1 MTISLI
7 VSIDGRI
14 QEHAIYW
21 NTTNSLFSSPDPHG
35 FDSYTVRLIYGDT
48 LQFFC
53 SKKRQEQLV
62 VYLVDE
68 MSFMNCLISSSSKEQ
83 LRCDGSGEKKKLLR
97 THSPFPESTP
107 FEPGNSYYFIST
119 STGHPSGLES
129 RHNGL
134 IKITL
139 VPGSVHRK
147 RKVPRPSKNPEIFV
161 QVVESSEDERL
172 SKDVPPSSASMTEEK
187 MKQVVAWAQRGLEG
201 TFRFQ
206 EPSGEKFGS
215 NVEVNRVDGSAEAY
229 YVVNEDAAPYSSIG
243 PSVPVTSALIFILL
257 AHFI

>member
-1 MTISLI
+1 
-7 VSIDGRI
+7 
-14 QEHAIYW
+14 
-21 NTTNSLFSSPDPHG
+21 
-35 FDSYTVRLIYGDT
+35 
-48 LQFFC
+48 
-53 SKKRQEQLV
+53 
-62 VYLVDE
+62 

-97 THSPFPESTP
+97 THSPFPESTR

-134 IKITL
+134 CASHQMRLRIEIDEAHSSTTDSPQIIKYQDHPRARI
-139 VPGSVHRK
+139 GSQK
-147 RKVPRPSKNPEIFV
+147 TESSETEQKPEIFV